1 MFSAPS
7 GMELAVIFIVIL
19 LLFGKKIPELAKGLG
34 SGIKNFKNALKEGV
48 EEEEIAKA
56 ENIQNPINNEVK
68 ILNEKIPH
76 NRIILRKFNSN

>member
-7 GMELAVIFIVIL
+7 GMEFAVIFIVIL

-68 ILNEKIPH
+68 ISNEKI
-76 NRIILRKFNSN
+76 S

>member
-68 ILNEKIPH
+68 ILNEKI
-76 NRIILRKFNSN
+76 S

>member
-34 SGIKNFKNALKEGV
+34 SGIKNFKNALKEDV

-68 ILNEKIPH
+68 ILNEKI
-76 NRIILRKFNSN
+76 S

>member
-48 EEEEIAKA
+48 EEEIAKA

-68 ILNEKIPH
+68 ILNEKI
-76 NRIILRKFNSN
+76 N

>member
-34 SGIKNFKNALKEGV
+34 SGIKNFKNALKEGA

-68 ILNEKIPH
+68 ISNKKI
-76 NRIILRKFNSN
+76 S

>member
-34 SGIKNFKNALKEGV
+34 SGIKNLKNALKEGV

-68 ILNEKIPH
+68 ILNEKI
-76 NRIILRKFNSN
+76 N

>member
-34 SGIKNFKNALKEGV
+34 SGIKNFKNSLKEGV

-68 ILNEKIPH
+68 ISNEKI
-76 NRIILRKFNSN
+76 S

>member
-1 MFSAPS
+1 MFSALS

-56 ENIQNPINNEVK
+56 ENIQNPINNEIK
-68 ILNEKIPH
+68 ILNEKI
-76 NRIILRKFNSN
+76 N

>member
-48 EEEEIAKA
+48 EEEEITKA

-68 ILNEKIPH
+68 ILNEKI
-76 NRIILRKFNSN
+76 S

>member
-56 ENIQNPINNEVK
+56 ENIQNPKSNIHKNPK
-68 ILNEKIPH
+68 WRRRTKS
-76 NRIILRKFNSN
+76 FN

>member
-34 SGIKNFKNALKEGV
+34 SGIKNFKNTLKEGA
-48 EEEEIAKA
+48 EEETAKA

-68 ILNEKIPH
+68 ISNEKI
-76 NRIILRKFNSN
+76 S

>member
-19 LLFGKKIPELAKGLG
+19 LLFGKKIPELAKELG
-34 SGIKNFKNALKEGV
+34 SGIKNFKNALKEGD
-48 EEEEIAKA
+48 EEESAKS

-68 ILNEKIPH
+68 ISNEKI
-76 NRIILRKFNSN
+76 S

>member
-34 SGIKNFKNALKEGV
+34 SNIKNFKNALKEGV

-68 ILNEKIPH
+68 ILNEKI
-76 NRIILRKFNSN
+76 S

>member
-34 SGIKNFKNALKEGV
+34 SGIKNFKSALKEGV

-68 ILNEKIPH
+68 ILNEKI
-76 NRIILRKFNSN
+76 S

>member
-1 MFSAPS
+1 MFSAQS
-7 GMELAVIFIVIL
+7 GKELAVIFIVIL

-56 ENIQNPINNEVK
+56 ENIQNPINNEIK
-68 ILNEKIPH
+68 ILNEKI
-76 NRIILRKFNSN
+76 N

>member
-68 ILNEKIPH
+68 ILNEKISK
-76 NRIILRKFNSN
+76 LFN

>member
-1 MFSAPS
+1 MFGAPS

-56 ENIQNPINNEVK
+56 ENIQNPINNEIK
-68 ILNEKIPH
+68 ILNEKI
-76 NRIILRKFNSN
+76 N

>member
-56 ENIQNPINNEVK
+56 ENIQNPINNEIK
-68 ILNEKIPH
+68 ISNEKI
-76 NRIILRKFNSN
+76 S

>member
-56 ENIQNPINNEVK
+56 ENIQNPINSEVK
-68 ILNEKIPH
+68 ILNEKI
-76 NRIILRKFNSN
+76 S

>member
-56 ENIQNPINNEVK
+56 ENIQNPINNEIK
-68 ILNEKIPH
+68 ILGWTV
-76 NRIILRKFNSN
+76 

>member
-34 SGIKNFKNALKEGV
+34 SGIKNFKNALKEDV

-68 ILNEKIPH
+68 ISNEKI
-76 NRIILRKFNSN
+76 S

>member
-56 ENIQNPINNEVK
+56 ENIQNPINN
-68 ILNEKIPH
+68 
-76 NRIILRKFNSN
+76 

>member
-19 LLFGKKIPELAKGLG
+19 LLFGKKIPELAQGLG

-68 ILNEKIPH
+68 ILNEKI
-76 NRIILRKFNSN
+76 S

>member
-1 MFSAPS
+1 MFGAPS

-34 SGIKNFKNALKEGV
+34 SGIKNFKNVLKEAV

-68 ILNEKIPH
+68 ISNEKI
-76 NRIILRKFNSN
+76 S